1 MKSIKKILT
10 AVASTCVVLSSCNID
25 PELTSSYPSDVI
37 WENDANLSTYINGYY
52 GCVGG
57 YYGLGTEA
65 STDMLKYN
73 NPTDNINVFAFG
85 SMPITPTSNLF
96 GSWGS
101 HSTILSL
108 TRC

>member
-65 STDMLKYN
+65 STDMLKL
-73 NPTDNINVFAFG
+73 TTLL
-85 SMPITPTSNLF
+85 ITSTCLSLVTCLSRPPVICLVA
-96 GSWGS
+96 GA
-101 HSTILSL
+101 TILPYCL
-108 TRC
+108 